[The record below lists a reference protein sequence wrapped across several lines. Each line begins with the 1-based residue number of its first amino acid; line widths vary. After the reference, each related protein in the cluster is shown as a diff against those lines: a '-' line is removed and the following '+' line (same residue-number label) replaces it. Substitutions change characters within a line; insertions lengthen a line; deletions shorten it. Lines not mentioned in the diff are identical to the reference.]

1 MSAVLL
7 DVPLPSN
14 YQLIVGSSNDRNFLL
29 QFLQATYQELFP
41 EQPHFHHLTTTLD
54 NYFSWRSPLW
64 WIQPLSSNTDE
75 GTSINPVAG
84 LWLGNAIDQVTGER
98 YAHIFMLYVQPA
110 HRRQG
115 LASALLQTAQDWAQ
129 QRGDQQIGL
138 QVFPHNQAALNL
150 YQKNGFQVHA
160 LMMLKTNLNPID

>member
-1 MSAVLL
+1 VL
-7 DVPLPSN
+7 DVPLPPD
-14 YQLIVGSSNDRNFLL
+14 YQLIDGSSRDHSFLL

-41 EQPHFHHLTTTLD
+41 QQPHFHHLNKTLD

-64 WIQPLSSNTDE
+64 WIQPLASNTDDL
-75 GTSINPVAG
+75 TPINPVAG

-98 YAHIFMLYVQPA
+98 YAHIFMLYVQPS

-115 LASALLQTAQDWAQ
+115 LASALLQTAQHWATE
-129 QRGDQQIGL
+129 RGDRQIGL

-160 LMMLKTNLNPID
+160 LMMLKTDLNSVD